1 MTHPANKSLKISE
14 RGVEFIKGFESWKP
28 VTYADPVGVLTI
40 GWGTIGPEAKPGRR
54 ITQKQGLAFLKADIA
69 VSEKEIKRVVNV
81 PLTQGQFDALV
92 SIHYNMGLPN
102 LLKTDIIKLTNRG
115 DYIGAAGLF
124 PRHNKAKGK
133 VFAGLTRR
141 RSAEAAMFLE
151 PDDNIVDL
159 SYSDDTKDGYPVD
172 AEIEE
177 GGNVTPDEVNTE
189 GRSMTSVLAGSET
202 IKAVLVTITSLIT
215 ALTQLFEPLKDSPIA
230 LVSFGAVIA
239 SIMFI
244 GYLKVRGASKG
255 R

>member
-102 LLKTDIIKLTNRG
+102 LLKTDIIKLVNRG
-115 DYIGAAGLF
+115 DFIGAAGLF

-151 PDDNIVDL
+151 PEEVVDL
-159 SYSDDTKDGYPVD
+159 TEEDDGKDGMAVP
-172 AEIEE
+172 AEVAE
-177 GGNVTPDEVNTE
+177 GSNVTPDEPNDE
-189 GRSMTSVLAGSET
+189 GRSTTEILTGSDT
-202 IKAVLVTITSLIT
+202 IKTIGVTITTLIT
-215 ALTQLFEPLKDSPIA
+215 ALIQLFEPLKDNPMA
-230 LVSFGAVIA
+230 MVAFGGVIA
-239 SIMFI
+239 SILFI
-244 GYLKVRGASKG
+244 GYLKVRDAKKG